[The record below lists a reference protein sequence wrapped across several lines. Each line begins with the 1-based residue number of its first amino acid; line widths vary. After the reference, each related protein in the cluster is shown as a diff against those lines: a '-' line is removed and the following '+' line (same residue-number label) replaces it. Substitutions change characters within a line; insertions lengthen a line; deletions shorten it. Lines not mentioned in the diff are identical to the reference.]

1 MMKQLKLKSSH
12 TRVIDEAAKGISTMS
27 TRQTVI
33 LIVLVLSFCVFSQNT
48 VNTDGEKVDDK
59 EQGSGKVGNLA
70 DGIETIDKGVN
81 IVNGATGAAST
92 YKWLKTTPKNK
103 RMADAKNA
111 LINGINAYQ
120 NTKAGLLP
128 WIKNTTKRISEI
140 ATKANDRIKLWN
152 TALPTMQRYWDNTKR
167 LANQTVDVFRSFNPS
182 DLLDI
187 DRKWDRKMQATM
199 DQWPIAIRAWYHYI
213 DKFDRPYW
221 SEFYRTVFIPDHPA
235 DCMRST
241 EEMSKIS
248 DDILY
253 EGVDP
258 VVAIP
263 RTVLE
268 NVAGNMLDLRELDSL
283 WNSPSKED
291 ASKSIEDQNFELI
304 SKNLA
309 DKNQTYEDERELSS
323 LIESERSKVSNQNT
337 QIMQRITFMSV
348 DLARMHMLDKEKAVA
363 ERGSFQKELALVVS
377 GGEKS
382 ELTQK
387 DYTVATI
394 KAGILK

>member
-1 MMKQLKLKSSH
+1 M
-12 TRVIDEAAKGISTMS
+12 RVQDKVAKGIYTMF

-33 LIVLVLSFCVFSQNT
+33 LIVLALSFCVFSQNT
-48 VNTDGEKVDDK
+48 VSTDGEKVDDK
-59 EQGSGKVGNLA
+59 EQGSGQIGNLA

-111 LINGINAYQ
+111 LIGGINAYQ

-221 SEFYRTVFIPDHPA
+221 SEFYRTVFIPNHPA

-387 DYTVATI
+387 DYTVAAI